1 MAEELMAD
9 MGRYVIGHNPA
20 ILVALGL
27 GSCIG
32 CAIWDK
38 ENHIGGMAHVML
50 PESRECMK
58 GNEGLN
64 MNKFADI
71 AIPAMIDEMKQ
82 KGCSVERMTA
92 KIAGGA
98 HMFKGFMESE
108 TMDIGKRNDAA
119 VREELKKLGIPLL
132 AHETGGGI
140 GRTVRFDTS
149 TGKMSI
155 KTKDEVK
162 EI

>member
-1 MAEELMAD
+1 MTEELMAD
-9 MGRYVIGHNPA
+9 MGRYVVGHNPSTL
-20 ILVALGL
+20 IALGL

-32 CAIWDK
+32 CAIYDK
-38 ENHIGGMAHVML
+38 EKRIGGLAHVML

-64 MNKFADI
+64 MNKFADV
-71 AIPAMIDEMKQ
+71 AIPSMVDEMKH
-82 KGCSVERMTA
+82 KGCSIDRMTA

-98 HMFKGFMESE
+98 HMFKGLIESE
-108 TMDIGKRNDAA
+108 TMDIGKRNDNA
-119 VREELKKLGIPLL
+119 VREELKKLKIPLL
-132 AHETGGGI
+132 AHETGGFI
-140 GRTVRFDTS
+140 GRTIRFDTV
-149 TGKMSI
+149 TGKLTI

>member
-1 MAEELMAD
+1 MAEELSAD
-9 MGRYVIGHNPA
+9 MGRYVIAHNPS

-38 ENHIGGMAHVML
+38 EKHIGGLAHVML
-50 PESRECMK
+50 PESRECCK

-71 AIPAMIDEMKQ
+71 AIPAMADEMRK
-82 KGCSVERMTA
+82 KGCQADKMIA

-108 TMDIGKRNDAA
+108 TMDIGKRNDTA
-119 VREELKKLGIPLL
+119 VRGELKKLGIPLI
-132 AHETGGGI
+132 ASETGGAV
-140 GRTVRFDTS
+140 GRTVRFDTA